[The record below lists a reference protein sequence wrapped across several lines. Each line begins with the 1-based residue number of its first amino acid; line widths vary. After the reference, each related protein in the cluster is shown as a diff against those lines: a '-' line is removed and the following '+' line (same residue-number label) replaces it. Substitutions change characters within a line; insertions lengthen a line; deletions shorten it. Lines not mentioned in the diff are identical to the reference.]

1 MTTAGDY
8 HIFEAGHVAL
18 QSGVV
23 FPSLRLAYQTY
34 GRLNAARD
42 NVIVYPTSFSAQH
55 YDTQWLIQPGGILD
69 PDRYFIVIPNL
80 FGNGLSS
87 SPSNSGAALGGAPFP
102 DISYHDAIAV
112 QRRLLVEQF
121 GIKEV
126 ALVYGWS
133 MGGMQAYHW
142 AACYPDMVKRA
153 AVVCGSAKCSPY
165 NHVFLEGVKAA
176 LTADPAFRDG
186 RFVEKPVSGLRAMG
200 RVYAGWAMSHA
211 FYRDEVWREAGF
223 DTLEDYLA
231 GSWDGAFARRDA
243 NDLLAQIG
251 IWQRG
256 DISRCAEFGGDIN
269 RALAAIKARVLLMPG
284 QTDRYFD
291 QRDNEAELGRL
302 VNARSAELHPIPSIH
317 GHRAGNP
324 VNNSRDR
331 AFIQAEISALLQ
343 S

>member
-1 MTTAGDY
+1 MTTSGDY
-8 HIFEAGHVAL
+8 QVFEAGDVPL
-18 QSGVV
+18 QSDVV
-23 FPSLRLAYQTY
+23 FPSMRLAYKTY
-34 GRLNAARD
+34 GSLNARKD

-55 YDTQWLIQPGGILD
+55 LDTEWLIQPGGILD
-69 PDRYFIVIPNL
+69 PERYLIIIPNL

-87 SPSNSGAALGGAPFP
+87 SPSNSGITPFP
-102 DISYHDAIAV
+102 AISYHDAVAV

-121 GIKEV
+121 GIAKI

-142 AACYPDMVKRA
+142 AACHPDMVERA
-153 AVVCGSAKCSPY
+153 AIVCGSARCSPY

-176 LTADPAFRDG
+176 LITDPNFRDG
-186 RFVEKPVSGLRAMG
+186 RFTAKPTAGLRAMG
-200 RVYAGWAMSHA
+200 RIYAGWAMSHA
-211 FYRDEVWREAGF
+211 FYRDEVWREGGF
-223 DTLEDYLA
+223 TSLEDYLTR
-231 GSWDGAFARRDA
+231 SWDEAFARRDA

-256 DISRCAEFGGDIN
+256 DISRCAEFDGNIG

-291 QRDNEAELGRL
+291 VRDNEDEIGKL
-302 VNARSAELHPIPSIH
+302 VNAKSAELHPIPSIH

-324 VNNSRDR
+324 INYPADR
-331 AFIQAEISALLQ
+331 AFINAEISAFLKR
-343 S
+343 

>member
-1 MTTAGDY
+1 MTMAADY
-8 HIFEAGHVAL
+8 HVFEAGDVAL
-18 QSGVV
+18 QSGGV
-23 FPSLRLAYQTY
+23 FRSLRLAYQTY
-34 GRLNAARD
+34 GKLNAAKD
-42 NVIVYPTSFSAQH
+42 NVIVYPTSFSAQYH
-55 YDTQWLIQPGGILD
+55 DTEWLIQPGGILD
-69 PDRYFIVIPNL
+69 SDRHFIVIPNL

-87 SPSNSGAALGGAPFP
+87 SPSNSGVPFP
-102 DISYHDAIAV
+102 DISYHDAVAV

-121 GIKEV
+121 GIEEV

-142 AACYPDMVKRA
+142 AARYPDMVMRA
-153 AVVCGSAKCSPY
+153 AVVCGSARCSPY

-176 LTADPAFRDG
+176 LTADPAFRNG
-186 RFVEKPVSGLRAMG
+186 RFVEKPVVGLRAMG

-223 DTLEDYLA
+223 ATLEDYLA

-256 DISRCAEFGGDIN
+256 DISRCSEFGGDLD
-269 RALAAIKARVLLMPG
+269 RALALIKARILLMPG

-291 QRDNEAELGRL
+291 VRDNENELGRL
-302 VNARSAELHPIPSIH
+302 VNASSAVLHPIPSIH

-324 VNNSRDR
+324 VNNPRDR
-331 AFIQAEISALLQ
+331 AFIHTEISALLQ